1 MQEFTVDEVIQAWT
15 SQIDDKPEDERE
27 AINERFRLSLELL
40 RLLAEGRPVSA
51 RKVAT
56 QAGLPL
62 EAVEAAL
69 EKFEKEGGEFDQHGN
84 LVGAALTLNPTPHRF
99 RLNGNELYTWC
110 SLDAIFLP
118 GLLGKTAEVES
129 TCPVTGEPIRLTIA
143 PDGIVAASPEQA
155 VLSITIPGVSCATDD
170 SCASN
175 KTGPQSDAC
184 SQMHFFSSQEA
195 AETWLVNHPG
205 VVIFSL
211 DEAFLL
217 AKENWIDRFRTPQTP
232 GVERH
237 SGNLPVEVV
246 NNKTEHQAATCR
258 C

>member
-1 MQEFTVDEVIQAWT
+1 MHDFTVDEVIQAWT

-27 AINERFRLSLELL
+27 AIDEGFKLSLELL

-51 RKVAT
+51 RKLAT
-56 QAGLPL
+56 QVGLPL
-62 EAVEAAL
+62 ELVEAAL
-69 EKFEKEGGEFDQHGN
+69 KKFKKEGGEFDKDGN

-99 RLNGNELYTWC
+99 RLDGQQLYTWC
-110 SLDAIFLP
+110 SLDAIFMP

-129 TCPVTGEPIRLTIA
+129 TCPVTGEAIRLTIA
-143 PDGIVAASPEQA
+143 PDGIVASSPEQA
-155 VLSITIPGVSCATDD
+155 VLSITIPGVSCAADD
-170 SCASN
+170 SCSPN

-184 SQMHFFSSQEA
+184 NQMHFFSSREA
-195 AETWLVNHPG
+195 AEIWLVDHPG

-217 AKENWIDRFRTPQTP
+217 AKENWIDRFRALQSP
-232 GVERH
+232 
-237 SGNLPVEVV
+237 SGEQRSVTRPAAVGI
-246 NNKTEHQAATCR
+246 NKAENQAATCG